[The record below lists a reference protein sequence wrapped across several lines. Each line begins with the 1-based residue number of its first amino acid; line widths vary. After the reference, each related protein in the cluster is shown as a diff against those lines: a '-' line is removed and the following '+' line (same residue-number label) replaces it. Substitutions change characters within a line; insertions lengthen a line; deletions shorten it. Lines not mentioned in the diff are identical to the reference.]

1 MFRTYY
7 FMADWA
13 HLHFRARQHA
23 ATEPGFLAIRHLE
36 AVNLHG
42 GHLGFC
48 VALGINLA
56 TPAGR
61 AAADFHAALI
71 MFCHDRCAAG
81 VGHLPYNP
89 VPLNLGPM
97 GPVIAGP
104 AEGAPGGHG
113 GGPPPDVDHDFVEV
127 IGGVHPVHGPWAV
140 DNDFV
145 EVIGGVHPVH
155 GPWVEGELPDL
166 NMAFDIPAAEV
177 EALANEMWQD
187 MFGHEVNLQGEE
199 DDQGNAPVN

>member
-1 MFRTYY
+1 
-7 FMADWA
+7 MADWA

-36 AVNLHG
+36 MVNLHG

-48 VALGINLA
+48 VALGVNLG

-61 AAADFHAALI
+61 ATADFHAALI
-71 MFCHDRCAAG
+71 MFCSDLCAQG

-89 VPLNLGPM
+89 APLNQGPM
-97 GPVIAGP
+97 GPIGAGP
-104 AEGAPGGHG
+104 AG
-113 GGPPPDVDHDFVEV
+113 GGPDVPGNQGGVPPPPDDDHDFVEV
-127 IGGVHPVHGPWAV
+127 IGGVHPIHGPWAV

-155 GPWVEGELPDL
+155 GPWVEGGPLVDGAGLLPEDIAIIDQ
-166 NMAFDIPAAEV
+166 MWEEAFGAG
-177 EALANEMWQD
+177 NQ
-187 MFGHEVNLQGEE
+187 NQGNIE
-199 DDQGNAPVN
+199 DENQENAPVQ